1 MRSSS
6 TINPHPPI
14 NSPWPCLETLPGL
27 VALPRVWH
35 ARLGEMFERVKVL
48 ILQDNPTLAQLLP
61 CPRGCGL
68 AHDIVCRPDGSLV
81 ATCCGDPDRP
91 QEIPLTVADITPL
104 EVSLSRLGRALC
116 QALGLDSRF
125 RTLQPPN
132 TIQFGAW
139 SADAVPAILTI
150 QACPSGFCRVVA
162 ELVAGLQR
170 PFILFAPTSNHF
182 DGPCLQFLSSVH
194 AAFFPLDSTVLL
206 AADGRLC
213 PAKSPGEL
221 FAQFTSRPKEVS
233 QDVARKVMGIVS
245 TLDVGDVPASRPE
258 QVPTEEA
265 SKPGAKAGSAYV
277 FRWTG
282 RDWRVVFG
290 GGEPFYLN
298 DMLAARCAD
307 YLLHHPNEPIAA
319 FDLEVVIQAEK
330 GAARAR
336 NSIQA
341 DSDARALREYRQ
353 ELRRLQAGK
362 QRALAAGEQEQVA
375 RLEADIQAIE
385 SELRGGGPADTGKR
399 AYDNVRKAFG
409 VLMEH
414 LSRGGPEERAFAEH
428 LSTHLS
434 IGLECLYTQ
443 PEGRIWA

>member
-1 MRSSS
+1 MHSSS
-6 TINPHPPI
+6 TINSQPAT
-14 NSPWPCLETLPGL
+14 NSPWSCLEALPGL
-27 VALPRVWH
+27 IALPRVWH

-68 AHDIVCRPDGSLV
+68 AHDIVCRPDGSFV
-81 ATCCGDPDRP
+81 ATCYGDPNRP

-104 EVSLSRLGRALC
+104 EVSRSRLGRALC

-170 PFILFAPTSNHF
+170 PFILFAPTSNHL

-245 TLDVGDVPASRPE
+245 TLDVGDAPASRPG

-265 SKPGAKAGSAYV
+265 SRPGAKAGSAYV

-428 LSTHLS
+428 LSSHLS